1 MKKSPDSFL
10 DSMRSSI
17 QDRRGISG
25 AFMASDF
32 SKYQWGVKIPHL
44 MMEYLV
50 GLNVIP
56 MPTII
61 ELAGMPGSCKSAF
74 LQYLMSIYAKA
85 DMMAMMLETEGKMS
99 NTLLDSFLR
108 EYADRV
114 LIDIGPMSQ
123 EQWMAELLN
132 ALKNYRKAYSD
143 ALDKYL
149 SGKKKDIEL
158 LTPFLVGLDS
168 LGGAASEET
177 IETTDRDKSVG
188 RSYPIEAL
196 KNSRFFSQL
205 PVRMRDLPMT
215 LVYTN
220 HEQTRLTEQKG
231 PFAVQAP
238 RSSQG
243 GKRPEYYCGLRVFFE
258 CTDKPKTTQ
267 HVTSQKVVMEVT
279 KNSFSEKSQKF
290 SVPMC
295 WKVEIDPETG
305 ANRQLTWFNW
315 VKALTDFLA
324 PSSGDAK
331 YEKSEVKKFLNV
343 ERHSETSFS
352 CRELG
357 LSKVSPEEIGAAIEA
372 DQDLVARLRPWL
384 GIKTWR
390 VWDGKPL
397 IEKVTAELDME
408 DPDLNVSEAEVQEAE
423 EVVETT

>member
-44 MMEYLV
+44 MMEYLF

-108 EYADRV
+108 EFADRV

-149 SGKKKDIEL
+149 LGKKKGIEL

-215 LVYTN
+215 LVY
-220 HEQTRLTEQKG
+220 
-231 PFAVQAP
+231 V
-238 RSSQG
+238 
-243 GKRPEYYCGLRVFFE
+243 
-258 CTDKPKTTQ
+258 
-267 HVTSQKVVMEVT
+267 
-279 KNSFSEKSQKF
+279 
-290 SVPMC
+290 
-295 WKVEIDPETG
+295 I
-305 ANRQLTWFNW
+305 
-315 VKALTDFLA
+315 
-324 PSSGDAK
+324 
-331 YEKSEVKKFLNV
+331 
-343 ERHSETSFS
+343 
-352 CRELG
+352 
-357 LSKVSPEEIGAAIEA
+357 
-372 DQDLVARLRPWL
+372 VA
-384 GIKTWR
+384 
-390 VWDGKPL
+390 
-397 IEKVTAELDME
+397 
-408 DPDLNVSEAEVQEAE
+408 
-423 EVVETT
+423 